1 VGSGKITISE
11 VAREA
16 GVSIAT
22 VSRVI
27 QGRPTVAPALAAR
40 VREVARRLGYR
51 PSPMARG
58 LAIGATGMVGILVPQ
73 LANPYF
79 HEVIK
84 AVGAGAG
91 QDGFRMLVL
100 ESNDLVEDEPELAAA
115 LYAHADGLIL
125 CSPRMSDEALAALAV
140 GRPRLVCV
148 HRVPRGEHQ
157 PPGVA
162 CDMFTP
168 MFELCRHL
176 AQLGHRRVVY
186 FFGSPHSW
194 VNSERWRAVQHAAT
208 LGLEPLLVEAGPSID
223 AGYAATDAA
232 VALSPTA
239 LLAANDLC
247 AVGVLTRLR
256 ELGLRVPQDMS
267 LTGFDDIPFSRHTQ
281 PALTTARI
289 PRAEMGEEVWA
300 LMRSVMAGEAPPSR
314 VLNTAEVLIR
324 DSTGPAPDAAGPA
337 AARRPEP
344 GAER

>member
-1 VGSGKITISE
+1 MGSGKITISE

-27 QGRPTVAPALAAR
+27 QGRSTVAPALAAR
-40 VREVARRLGYR
+40 VQEVARRLGYR

-58 LAIGATGMVGILVPQ
+58 LATGSTGMVGILVPQ

-91 QDGFRMLVL
+91 HDGYRMLVL
-100 ESNDLVEDEPELAAA
+100 ESNDLAEDEPELAAA
-115 LYAHADGLIL
+115 LYEHADGLIL
-125 CSPRMSDEALAALAV
+125 CSPRMSDEALTALAA

-162 CDMFTP
+162 CDMFGP
-168 MFELCRHL
+168 MLELCRHL
-176 AQLGHRRVVY
+176 AGLGHRRVVY

-194 VNSERWRAVQHAAT
+194 ANSERWRAVEHAAS
-208 LGLEPLLVEAGPSID
+208 LGLEPRRVSAGPTID

-281 PALTTARI
+281 PPLTTARI
-289 PRAEMGEEVWA
+289 PRAAIGEEVWA
-300 LMRSVMAGEAPPSR
+300 LMRSVMAGERPPSQI
-314 VLNTAEVLIR
+314 LSTAEVLIR
-324 DSTGPAPDAAGPA
+324 GSTGPAAAPA
-337 AARRPEP
+337 VAHEP
-344 GAER
+344 G